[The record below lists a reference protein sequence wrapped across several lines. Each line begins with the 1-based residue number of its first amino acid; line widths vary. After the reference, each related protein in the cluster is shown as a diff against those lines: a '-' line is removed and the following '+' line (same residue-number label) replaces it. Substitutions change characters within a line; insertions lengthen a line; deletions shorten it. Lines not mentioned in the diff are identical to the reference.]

1 MKKNIVFFML
11 ASMFWVSA
19 SAQLQP
25 RPRRECT
32 QRCITMD
39 YDNPKKAVFE
49 EKLKQIREKK
59 KGETDS
65 AKLQELEKAEEQAIE
80 NHKDDLEKMCTTIC
94 SHNPDD

>member
-1 MKKNIVFFML
+1 MKKGVILFILANML
-11 ASMFWVSA
+11 WVSA
-19 SAQLQP
+19 SAQMVP

-39 YDNPKKAVFE
+39 YDNPRKSKFE

-65 AKLQELEKAEEQAIE
+65 AKLQELEQAEEQAIE
-80 NHKDDLEKMCTTIC
+80 DHKDDLEKMCTTIC